1 MAGLVFRGCPGS
13 SLPSYVREV
22 APAIVWDRD
31 ETLNHD
37 PGYLRL
43 WSDFRWRDGALDALA
58 RAEALG
64 YRNLVATNQSGI
76 TMGMLTET
84 ELLELS
90 QRMMAEAPISAVAY
104 CLHKSGQGCPA
115 RKPLPGMID
124 ALDAVLGIDRPRSV
138 MIGDRT
144 SDVQCGESAGLI
156 ACLSRPEESLMSA
169 LERALSQLE
178 TA

>member
-1 MAGLVFRGCPGS
+1 
-13 SLPSYVREV
+13 
-22 APAIVWDRD
+22 
-31 ETLNHD
+31 
-37 PGYLRL
+37 
-43 WSDFRWRDGALDALA
+43 
-58 RAEALG
+58 
-64 YRNLVATNQSGI
+64 
-76 TMGMLTET
+76 MGMLTET